1 MVIKMNDQSNDKN
14 VNITSSRSVTEKKK
28 ISETNKTKI
37 NIRAAVF
44 RELCHY
50 AENDTFINISLDNT
64 IKKLNITGYDRDFFT
79 ALVYG
84 TVERQI
90 TLDYFLSKLS
100 SKPLK
105 KLDLTVLTALRMGAY
120 QILFM
125 DRIPDSAA
133 CNESVKLIK
142 KCTSSAAPFVNAVL
156 RSLIRQKD
164 SIILP
169 DKTKSPEKYLSVRYS
184 VPENLIV
191 MWEKMY
197 GREITENILSGID
210 TPPAI
215 TLRANTLK
223 ITREEL
229 LYKLT
234 NKGIDAVPSPE
245 SKYGIRLRKS
255 VPVSTLECLE
265 NGLCIVQDD
274 ASSLTVE
281 ALDPMPGNTV
291 IDVCS
296 APGGKSISAAMMM
309 KNKGKILSFDLYE
322 NKLKLIND
330 SAERLG
336 VSIIQTECFDSSGYK
351 KELENTADR
360 VICDVP
366 CSGLGVLAKK
376 PDIRCRAF
384 ERVYD
389 VSESVLTSL
398 QYKILC
404 STSRY
409 LKKNGKMIYSTCTLN
424 KHENEDI
431 ANRFV
436 SEHPDFKILS
446 VRTFFP
452 DGTLDAH
459 LRTDGFFYALITRT

>member
-1 MVIKMNDQSNDKN
+1 MTNLSE
-14 VNITSSRSVTEKKK
+14 TEKKE
-28 ISETNKTKI
+28 ISESKI
-37 NIRAAVF
+37 NVRAAVF

-50 AENDTFINISLDNT
+50 TENDTFINISIDNA
-64 IKKLNITGYDRDFFT
+64 IKKLNLTGFDRDFFT

-84 TVERQI
+84 VIERQI
-90 TLDYFLSKLS
+90 TLDYFLSNLS

-142 KCTSSAAPFVNAVL
+142 KCTASAVPFVNAVL
-156 RSLIRQKD
+156 RSLIRQKN

-169 DKTKSPEKYLSVRYS
+169 DKAKAPEKYLSVRYS
-184 VPENLIV
+184 VPEKLIV
-191 MWEKMY
+191 MWEEMY
-197 GREITENILSGID
+197 GKEITENILSGID
-210 TPPAI
+210 TPPPI

-234 NKGIDAVPSPE
+234 DKGVDAVYSPE
-245 SKYGIRLRKS
+245 SKYGIRLRKYI
-255 VPVSTLECLE
+255 PVSSLECME

-274 ASSLTVE
+274 ASSLSVE
-281 ALDPMPGNTV
+281 ALDLSPGHTV

-296 APGGKSISAAMMM
+296 APGGKSLSAAMLM

-322 NKLKLIND
+322 NRLKLIKD
-330 SAERLG
+330 SSDRLG
-336 VSIIQTECFDSSGYK
+336 ISIIQTECFDSTEYK

-360 VICDVP
+360 IICDVP

-384 ERVYD
+384 DRVC
-389 VSESVLTSL
+389 ESNESALTSL

-404 STSRY
+404 SSSRY
-409 LKKNGKMIYSTCTLN
+409 LKKNGKMTYSTCTLN

-431 ANRFV
+431 VNRFV
-436 SEHPDFKILS
+436 SEHPDYKILD

-452 DGTLDAH
+452 DGTLDAY